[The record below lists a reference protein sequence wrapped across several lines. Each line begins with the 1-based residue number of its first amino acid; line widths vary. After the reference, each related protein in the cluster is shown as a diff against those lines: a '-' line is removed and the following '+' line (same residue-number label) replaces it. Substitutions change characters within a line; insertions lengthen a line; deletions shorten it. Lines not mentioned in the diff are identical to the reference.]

1 MGTESFFANRY
12 SDNQDLRNYL
22 LTVVGFH
29 TAVMLKATFDGTIL
43 KIPTPL
49 VLASLFGC
57 CYILNIMQVAVTIA
71 LIHDSTDILF
81 SINSFVALTRFKNCL
96 PMVSGASFIAWAY
109 ARLYVLGIEVL
120 LPILMER
127 KPFLEEKNNFQKT
140 CIIGMIIFLVFKS
153 IKGSFVMIKNAM
165 DCCMTPEEDEYEKEF
180 NTEAQTA
187 KVAS

>member
-1 MGTESFFANRY
+1 MGTESFFADRY
-12 SDNQDLRNYL
+12 SQNHELRNYL

-29 TAVMLKATFDGTIL
+29 TAVMLKAAFDGTIL
-43 KIPTPL
+43 KISTPL

-96 PMVSGASFIAWAY
+96 PFVSGASFVAWAY
-109 ARLYVLGIEVL
+109 ARLYVLTIEVL
-120 LPILMER
+120 LPILTER

-140 CIIGMIIFLVFKS
+140 CIIVMIVYLVFKS
-153 IKGSFVMIKNAM
+153 VKGSFVMIKNAM
-165 DCCMTPEEDEYEKEF
+165 DCKWADEDEYEKDF
-180 NTEAQTA
+180 KTQVGN
-187 KVAS
+187 